1 MSTVITPAADA
12 APAASQ
18 SRAWWNSSYIHLWRI
33 SWGYAAHARLSIIA
47 YHIMFVFSIGF
58 ELATPYLLG
67 QLVNTLQKA
76 DTDTLFADS
85 AMYLGL
91 IILCNFMMWTL
102 HGPGRVLER
111 RASQIVYVNYIT
123 RMFERLAELPLAW
136 HQDHHSGST
145 INRIRTAG
153 LALKNF
159 VGSGFV
165 SFQNVVTLA
174 GAIGMLMWFNIAIGV
189 ASLISFILAMACII
203 MLNRRMTEALHD
215 ENEVTHAAS
224 ATFFDFVSNMVSII
238 VLRLQSFSRDTLLSK
253 LHLIMP
259 PFMREVKLN
268 EWRYFIYT
276 MLNVFM
282 LGLILLGYIWFQI
295 QSGTAIAAG
304 TLVTVYLYQSRVGQQ
319 GFGLMSIHGN
329 WLQAQA
335 DLRSTQGIMDDHARL
350 TGLEPP
356 APPTGW
362 QEIQLSHLRFTHRGD
377 AAGGRPSTLQD
388 VNLAIR
394 RGENIALIGTSGAGK
409 STLLTLLRALRAPDS
424 VDVTIDG
431 KPGDFAQ
438 LAQVTTLIPQ
448 DPEVFENTMRFNVSF
463 GLDVPDTDVYRALSL
478 AEFMPV
484 LAKLPQGLDTDI
496 REKGVN
502 MSVGQRQRLAL
513 ARGIFAAEQSDIV
526 LLDEPTSSVDLM
538 TEEKIFKNLFT
549 HFKGK
554 TIVATLHRLHL
565 LPMFDRILFLDQG
578 RIVSDLPAHEAL
590 TTPGPIR
597 DIYMAYEQRSFTGTA
612 AAPQQ
617 IG

>member
-1 MSTVITPAADA
+1 MTTATPVAAVTPSDTA
-12 APAASQ
+12 RPAQ
-18 SRAWWNSSYIHLWRI
+18 PWWNFSYVRLWRE
-33 SWGYAAHARLSIIA
+33 SWIYAGRERKTIIV
-47 YHIMFVFSIGF
+47 YHIMFVFAIGF

-67 QLVNTLQKA
+67 QLVNTLQQA
-76 DTDTLFADS
+76 GDNLFYDCAL
-85 AMYLGL
+85 YLGL
-91 IILCNFMMWTL
+91 IILCNFLMWTL

-111 RASQIVYVNYIT
+111 RASQVVYVGYVT
-123 RMFERLAELPLAW
+123 RMFERLTELPLAW

-159 VGSGFV
+159 VANGFV

-189 ASLISFILAMACII
+189 ASLISFILAMLCII
-203 MLNRRMTEALHD
+203 VLNRRMTEAIH
-215 ENEVTHAAS
+215 ETNEVTHGAS

-253 LHLIMP
+253 LHLAMP
-259 PFMREVKLN
+259 PFMREVKIN

-276 MLNVFM
+276 MLNVLM
-282 LGLILLGYIWFQI
+282 LGLILLGYIWFQLD
-295 QSGTAIAAG
+295 SGQAIAAG

-319 GFGLMSIHGN
+319 GFGLMSIHST
-329 WLQAQA
+329 WLQTLA
-335 DLRSTQGIMDDHARL
+335 DLRSTQGILDDHARL
-350 TGLEPP
+350 TGSELP

-362 QEIQLSHLRFTHRGD
+362 QNIRLDHLRFTHRGD

-388 VNLAIR
+388 VSLTLR

-424 VDVTIDG
+424 VETTIDG
-431 KPGDFAQ
+431 SPADFAQ

-448 DPEVFENTMRFNVSF
+448 DPEVFENTMRFNVTF
-463 GLDVPDTDVYRALSL
+463 GLDVPDTDVFRALSL

-484 LAKLPQGLDTDI
+484 LAQLPQGLDTDI

-502 MSVGQRQRLAL
+502 LSVGQRQRLAL

-549 HFKGK
+549 HFQGK
-554 TIVATLHRLHL
+554 TIIATLHRLHL

-578 RIVSDLPAHEAL
+578 RIVADMPTDMAL
-590 TTPGPIR
+590 TMGGPIR
-597 DIYMAYEQRSFTGTA
+597 DIYNAYEQRKIKPEA
-612 AAPQQ
+612 EA
-617 IG
+617 

>member
-1 MSTVITPAADA
+1 MSTAAT
-12 APAASQ
+12 APAAPLSAPTK
-18 SRAWWNSSYIHLWRI
+18 AWWDFSYLQLWRE
-33 SWGYAAHARLSIIA
+33 SWAYAEGQRRIILI
-47 YHIMFVFSIGF
+47 YHIMYVFAIGF

-67 QLVNTLQKA
+67 KLVNTLQKA
-76 DTDTLFADS
+76 DDTLFRDC

-91 IILCNFMMWTL
+91 IILCHFLMWVL
-102 HGPGRVLER
+102 HGPARVLER
-111 RASQIVYVNYIT
+111 RAAQVVYVSYVT
-123 RMFERLAELPLAW
+123 RMFERLSALPLGW

-145 INRIRTAG
+145 INRIRTAA

-159 VGSGFV
+159 VQNSFV
-165 SFQNVVTLA
+165 SFQNVMTLA
-174 GAIGMLMWFNIAIGV
+174 GAIGMLMWFNLAIGV
-189 ASLISFILAMACII
+189 ASLVSFILAMLCIVV
-203 MLNRRMTEALHD
+203 LNRKMTEAIH
-215 ENEVTHAAS
+215 ETNEVTHAAS

-253 LHLIMP
+253 LHLAMP
-259 PFMREVKLN
+259 PFMREVKVN

-282 LGLILLGYIWFQI
+282 LGIILLGYIWFQI
-295 QSGTAIAAG
+295 ESGAAIAAG

-319 GFGLMSIHGN
+319 GFGLMSIHSS
-329 WLQAQA
+329 WLQTLA
-335 DLRSTQGIMDDHARL
+335 DLRSTRGILDDHARL
-350 TGLEPP
+350 TGEETPP
-356 APPTGW
+356 PPEGW
-362 QEIQLSHLRFTHRGD
+362 QEIRLEHLRFTHRGD
-377 AAGGRPSTLQD
+377 HTGGRPSTLQD
-388 VNLAIR
+388 VSLTLR

-431 KPGDFAQ
+431 NPASFAQ

-448 DPEVFENTMRFNVSF
+448 DPEVFENTMRFNVTF

-478 AEFMPV
+478 SEFMQV
-484 LAKLPQGLDTDI
+484 LAQLPQGLDTDI

-502 MSVGQRQRLAL
+502 LSVGQRQRLAL
-513 ARGIFAAEQSDIV
+513 ARGVFAAEQSDIV

-554 TIVATLHRLHL
+554 TIIATLHRLHL

-578 RIVSDLPAHEAL
+578 RIVADMPTQVAL
-590 TTPGPIR
+590 TMPGPIR
-597 DIYMAYEQRSFTGTA
+597 DIYTAYEKRAIHAQGEE
-612 AAPQQ
+612 
-617 IG
+617 

>member
-1 MSTVITPAADA
+1 MSTATIPAAGA
-12 APAASQ
+12 ANAAASPAH
-18 SRAWWNSSYIHLWRI
+18 RWWDFSYIRLWRL
-33 SWGYAAHARLSIIA
+33 SWGYAAPARASIIV
-47 YHIMFVFSIGF
+47 YHIMFVFAIGF

-76 DTDTLFADS
+76 DGQLFADC
-85 AMYLGL
+85 ALYLGL

-111 RASQIVYVNYIT
+111 RASQIVYVNYMT
-123 RMFERLAELPLAW
+123 RMFERLAELPLGW

-145 INRIRTAG
+145 INRIRTAA

-159 VGSGFV
+159 VANGFA

-174 GAIGMLMWFNIAIGV
+174 GAIGMLMWFNIVIGI
-189 ASLISFILAMACII
+189 ASLISFILAMLCII
-203 MLNRRMTEALHD
+203 ILNRRMTEALHD
-215 ENEVTHAAS
+215 ENEVTHGAS

-238 VLRLQSFSRDTLLSK
+238 VLRLQNFSRDTLLSK

-276 MLNVFM
+276 MLNVCM

-295 QSGTAIAAG
+295 QNGTAIAAG

-319 GFGLMSIHGN
+319 GFGLMSIHGT
-329 WLQAQA
+329 WLQALA
-335 DLRSTQGIMDDHARL
+335 DMRSTQGIMDDHARL
-350 TGLEPP
+350 GGFEPP
-356 APPTGW
+356 PPPATW
-362 QEIQLSHLRFTHRGD
+362 QEIRLAHLRFTHRGD
-377 AAGGRPSTLQD
+377 AAGGQPSTLQD
-388 VNLAIR
+388 IHLSIR
-394 RGENIALIGTSGAGK
+394 RGEKIALIGTSGAGK

-424 VDVTIDG
+424 VETYIDG
-431 KPGDFAQ
+431 QPADFAQ

-463 GLDVPDTDVYRALSL
+463 GLDVPDADIYRALSL

-484 LAKLPQGLDTDI
+484 LGKLPQGLETDI

-502 MSVGQRQRLAL
+502 LSVGQRQRLAL

-538 TEEKIFKNLFT
+538 TEEKIFKNLFAYF
-549 HFKGK
+549 HGK
-554 TIVATLHRLHL
+554 TIIATLHRLHL

-578 RIVSDLPAHEAL
+578 RIVSDLPARTAL
-590 TTPGPIR
+590 SAPGPVR
-597 DIYMAYEQRSFTGTA
+597 DLYTAYEQRSFQHTHTA
-612 AAPQQ
+612 DNT
-617 IG
+617 

>member
-1 MSTVITPAADA
+1 MSTATPAATAADTLPA
-12 APAASQ
+12 APKT
-18 SRAWWNSSYIHLWRI
+18 AWWNFSYIRLWREC
-33 SWGYAAHARLSIIA
+33 WQYAAEQRSVIMTYHLMYVFAIA
-47 YHIMFVFSIGF
+47 F

-67 QLVNTLQKA
+67 ELVNTLQKA
-76 DTDTLFADS
+76 DDRLFFDCAK
-85 AMYLGL
+85 YLGL
-91 IILCNFMMWTL
+91 IILCHFLMWTL
-102 HGPGRVLER
+102 HGPARVMER
-111 RASQIVYVNYIT
+111 RAGQVVYVNYIT
-123 RMFERLAELPLAW
+123 RMFERLAELPLGW

-145 INRIRTAG
+145 INRIRTAA

-159 VGSGFV
+159 VQNSFA
-165 SFQNVVTLA
+165 SFQNVMTLA
-174 GAIGMLMWFNIAIGV
+174 GAIAMLMWFSPAIGI
-189 ASLISFILAMACII
+189 ASLVSFILAMLCII
-203 MLNRRMTEALHD
+203 ALNRRMTEAIHD
-215 ENEVTHAAS
+215 TNEVSHGAS

-253 LHLIMP
+253 LNLAMP
-259 PFMREVKLN
+259 PFMREVKIN

-282 LGLILLGYIWFQI
+282 LGIILLGYIWFQL

-304 TLVTVYLYQSRVGQQ
+304 TLVTVYLYQNRIGQQ
-319 GFGLMSIHGN
+319 GFGLMSIHST
-329 WLQAQA
+329 WLQALA
-335 DLRSTQGIMDDHARL
+335 DLRSTQGILDDHARL
-350 TGLEPP
+350 TGDETP

-362 QEIQLSHLRFTHRGD
+362 QHIRLDHLRFTHRGD

-388 VNLAIR
+388 VSLSLR

-424 VDVTIDG
+424 ADVTIDG
-431 KPGDFAQ
+431 KQGDFKQ

-448 DPEVFENTMRFNVSF
+448 DPEVFENTMRFNVTF

-502 MSVGQRQRLAL
+502 LSVGQRQRLAL

-538 TEEKIFKNLFT
+538 TEEKIFKNLFA
-549 HFKGK
+549 HFKDK
-554 TIVATLHRLHL
+554 TIIATLHRLHL

-578 RIVSDLPAHEAL
+578 RIVADMPVRMAL
-590 TTPGPIR
+590 TMPGPIR
-597 DIYMAYEQRSFTGTA
+597 DIYKAYEQRAISH
-612 AAPQQ
+612 APEPEA
-617 IG
+617 

>member
-1 MSTVITPAADA
+1 MSTAA
-12 APAASQ
+12 APA
-18 SRAWWNSSYIHLWRI
+18 SRTAAAAPRTLWWEFSYTRLWRQA
-33 SWGYAAHARLSIIA
+33 WQYADNQRPVILL
-47 YHIMFVFSIGF
+47 YHLMYVFAIGF

-67 QLVNTLQKA
+67 QLVNVLQKA
-76 DTDTLFADS
+76 DASLFADC
-85 AMYLGL
+85 AKYLGL
-91 IILCNFMMWTL
+91 IILCHFLMWVL
-102 HGPGRVLER
+102 HGPARVLER
-111 RASQIVYVNYIT
+111 RAAQIVYVSYVT
-123 RMFERLAELPLAW
+123 RMFERLAELPLGW

-145 INRIRTAG
+145 INRIRTAA

-159 VGSGFV
+159 VQNSFV
-165 SFQNVVTLA
+165 SFQNVMTLA
-174 GAIGMLMWFNIAIGV
+174 GAIGMLMWFNLAIGV
-189 ASLISFILAMACII
+189 ASLISFILAMLCIVA
-203 MLNRRMTEALHD
+203 LNRLMTEAIH
-215 ENEVTHAAS
+215 ETNEVTHVAS

-253 LHLIMP
+253 LHLAMP
-259 PFMREVKLN
+259 PFMREVKIN

-295 QSGTAIAAG
+295 NSGAAIAAG

-319 GFGLMSIHGN
+319 GFGLMSIHST
-329 WLQAQA
+329 WLQTLA
-335 DLRSTQGIMDDHARL
+335 DLRSTQGILDDHARL
-350 TGLEPP
+350 TGEETPPPPEDWQHIRLE
-356 APPTGW
+356 
-362 QEIQLSHLRFTHRGD
+362 HLRFTHRGD
-377 AAGGRPSTLQD
+377 TPGKRPSTLQD
-388 VNLAIR
+388 VTLSLR

-431 KPGDFAQ
+431 KPAGFAQ

-448 DPEVFENTMRFNVSF
+448 DPEVFENTMRFNVTF

-484 LAKLPQGLDTDI
+484 LAQLPQGLDTDI

-502 MSVGQRQRLAL
+502 LSVGQRQRLAL
-513 ARGIFAAEQSDIV
+513 ARGVFAAEQSDIV

-554 TIVATLHRLHL
+554 TIIATLHRLHL

-578 RIVSDLPAHEAL
+578 RIITDMPARMAL

-597 DIYMAYEQRSFTGTA
+597 DIYTAYEKRAIHAG
-612 AAPQQ
+612 
-617 IG
+617 GEE